1 MKQSKYNCILQ
12 DNTGMVIYNAAT
24 DQLVALTPQLA
35 NIFNEGKAAPEK
47 IKAQHAELYDHL
59 LQKGIFVCDE
69 ADEADETETYIR
81 KREEYERSSGEY
93 TITINPTL
101 ACNMSCWYC
110 YESHKNMPAMSADVK
125 QSVLLLIDKL
135 LADNKLKKLNLSFF
149 GGEPLLYFD
158 KVVVDIV
165 NHAKMQCKAF
175 DAKLSIH
182 FTTNAYL
189 LTDSVLKQLEGLD
202 VSFQITIDGGKQ
214 VHDSVRKTKGGEPTY
229 ARIVEHIHQ
238 TLSHGFPVGVR
249 FNYTAKSIPSFI
261 DVVKDFS
268 HLQQEQKQLVN
279 FTFQRVWQDNE
290 GDASQVEQQ
299 VEHIERAF
307 EQAGLFVNNAKSY
320 IVPYCYADG
329 VNTAVVNYNGDLFKC
344 TARDFAPKSKE
355 GTLAADGTLRWN
367 ERLRKRMSIRHGSDT
382 CLQCR
387 IYPICHGGCSQMK
400 LEAPDGISSCP
411 KGYDDDKIQEIM
423 EGRAL
428 YLLTSCKRQKP
439 GNHQ

>member
-12 DNTGMVIYNAAT
+12 DSTGMVIYNAAT

-47 IKAQHAELYDHL
+47 VKAQHAELYDHL
-59 LQKGIFVCDE
+59 LQKGIFVCD
-69 ADEADETETYIR
+69 DADETETYIR

-158 KVVVDIV
+158 KVVVDII

-189 LTDSVLKQLEGLD
+189 LTDNVLKHLEGLD

-238 TLSHGFPVGVR
+238 TLSRGFSVGVR

-279 FTFQRVWQDNE
+279 FTFQRVWQDSE

>member
-59 LQKGIFVCDE
+59 LQKGIFVC
-69 ADEADETETYIR
+69 DEADETETYIR

-158 KVVVDIV
+158 KVVVDII

-189 LTDSVLKQLEGLD
+189 LTDNVLKQLEGLD
-202 VSFQITIDGGKQ
+202 ASFQITIDGGKQ

-238 TLSHGFPVGVR
+238 TLSRGFSVGVR

-320 IVPYCYADG
+320 S

-428 YLLTSCKRQKP
+428 YLLTSCKRQKSS
-439 GNHQ
+439 NQ

>member
-59 LQKGIFVCDE
+59 LQKGIFVCD
-69 ADEADETETYIR
+69 DADETEAYIR

-110 YESHKNMPAMSADVK
+110 YESHKNMPAMSANVK

-158 KVVVDIV
+158 KVVVDII

-238 TLSHGFPVGVR
+238 TLSRGFSVGVR

-268 HLQQEQKQLVN
+268 HLPQEQKQLVN

-382 CLQCR
+382 CYISDLSWR
-387 IYPICHGGCSQMK
+387 LLANEVRSPRRHILMSQR
-400 LEAPDGISSCP
+400 L
-411 KGYDDDKIQEIM
+411 
-423 EGRAL
+423 
-428 YLLTSCKRQKP
+428 
-439 GNHQ
+439 

>member
-12 DNTGMVIYNAAT
+12 DSTGMVIYNAAT

-47 IKAQHAELYDHL
+47 VKAQHAELYDHL
-59 LQKGIFVCDE
+59 LQKGIFVCD
-69 ADEADETETYIR
+69 DADETETYIR

-158 KVVVDIV
+158 KVVVDII

-189 LTDSVLKQLEGLD
+189 LTDNVLKHLEGLD

-238 TLSHGFPVGVR
+238 PLSRGFSVGVR

-320 IVPYCYADG
+320 IVPYCYADD

-344 TARDFAPKSKE
+344 TARDFATKSKE

-411 KGYDDDKIQEIM
+411 KGYDNDKIQEIM

-428 YLLTSCKRQKP
+428 YLLTSCKRQKST
-439 GNHQ
+439 NQ

>member
-35 NIFNEGKAAPEK
+35 NIFNESKAAPEK

-59 LQKGIFVCDE
+59 LQKGIFVCD
-69 ADEADETETYIR
+69 DADETEAYIR

-158 KVVVDIV
+158 KVVVDII

-189 LTDSVLKQLEGLD
+189 LTDNVLKQLEGLD

-290 GDASQVEQQ
+290 GDADQVGQQ
-299 VEHIERAF
+299 VEHIERVF

-428 YLLTSCKRQKP
+428 YLLTSCKRQKSS
-439 GNHQ
+439 NQ

>member
-59 LQKGIFVCDE
+59 LQKGIFVCD
-69 ADEADETETYIR
+69 DADETEAYIR

-158 KVVVDIV
+158 KVVVDII

-189 LTDSVLKQLEGLD
+189 LTDNVLKQLEGLD

-238 TLSHGFPVGVR
+238 TLSRGFSVGVR

-367 ERLRKRMSIRHGSDT
+367 ERCASVCPYVMAATLVCYVVYIRSVMAAARK
-382 CLQCR
+382 
-387 IYPICHGGCSQMK
+387 
-400 LEAPDGISSCP
+400 
-411 KGYDDDKIQEIM
+411 
-423 EGRAL
+423 
-428 YLLTSCKRQKP
+428 
-439 GNHQ
+439 

>member
-24 DQLVALTPQLA
+24 YQLVALTPQLA

-59 LQKGIFVCDE
+59 LQKGIFVCD
-69 ADEADETETYIR
+69 DADETEAYIR

-158 KVVVDIV
+158 KVVVDII

-189 LTDSVLKQLEGLD
+189 LTENVLKQLEGLD

-238 TLSHGFPVGVR
+238 TLSRGFSVGVR

-411 KGYDDDKIQEIM
+411 KGYDDDKIKKIM

-428 YLLTSCKRQKP
+428 YLLTSCKRQKSS
-439 GNHQ
+439 NQ

>member
-59 LQKGIFVCDE
+59 LQKGIFVCD
-69 ADEADETETYIR
+69 DADETEAYIR

-158 KVVVDIV
+158 KVVVDII

-189 LTDSVLKQLEGLD
+189 LTDNVLKQLEGLD

-290 GDASQVEQQ
+290 GDADQVGQQ

-400 LEAPDGISSCP
+400 LEAPEGISSCP

-428 YLLTSCKRQKP
+428 YLLTSCKRKKSSNQ
-439 GNHQ
+439 

>member
-59 LQKGIFVCDE
+59 LQKGIFVC
-69 ADEADETETYIR
+69 DEADETETYIR

-329 VNTAVVNYNGDLFKC
+329 VNTAAVNYNGDLFKC

>member
-59 LQKGIFVCDE
+59 LQKGIFVR
-69 ADEADETETYIR
+69 DEADETETYIR

-158 KVVVDIV
+158 KVVVDII

-189 LTDSVLKQLEGLD
+189 LTDNVLKQLEGLD

-290 GDASQVEQQ
+290 GDADQVGQQ

-428 YLLTSCKRQKP
+428 YLLTSCKRQEP

>member
-59 LQKGIFVCDE
+59 LQKGIFVCD
-69 ADEADETETYIR
+69 DADETEAYIR

-158 KVVVDIV
+158 KVVVDII

-189 LTDSVLKQLEGLD
+189 LTDNVLKHLEGLD

-238 TLSHGFPVGVR
+238 TLSRGFSVGVR

-268 HLQQEQKQLVN
+268 HLPQEQKQLVN

>member
-35 NIFNEGKAAPEK
+35 NIFNESKAAPEK

-59 LQKGIFVCDE
+59 LQKGIFVCD
-69 ADEADETETYIR
+69 DADETEAYIR

-158 KVVVDIV
+158 KVVVDII

-189 LTDSVLKQLEGLD
+189 LTDNVLKQLEGLD

-238 TLSHGFPVGVR
+238 TLSRGFSVGVR

-290 GDASQVEQQ
+290 GDASQVGQQ